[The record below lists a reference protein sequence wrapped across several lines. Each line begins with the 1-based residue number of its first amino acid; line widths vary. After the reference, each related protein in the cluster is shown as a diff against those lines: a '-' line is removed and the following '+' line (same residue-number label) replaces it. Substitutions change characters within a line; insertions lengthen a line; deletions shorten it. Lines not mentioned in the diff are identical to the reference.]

1 MPAIAPSRF
10 GSRLRVVPRALARNL
25 LGPRARPTEVRR
37 VLVAHHLLAGDV
49 LMLAPLLAK
58 LRAVHPAA
66 EVDMT
71 VRKAMLRLFDGRPF
85 GVRALAYDPRDAT
98 TLDALC
104 TTAGY
109 DVAYVPGDN
118 RYSWL
123 AAAAGARWIVAFE
136 GDRPRPKSWPVD
148 ETRSYRDR
156 PAAWGDMVAD
166 LVDGPAPAPMLRSDW
181 PRPRCAPF
189 DRPQGCY
196 AVLHVEASTPLKHW
210 EPAKWWQLAERL
222 SEQGLHIVWSAGP
235 GGEPLLADIDPQ
247 GRYLRLGHRLDLA
260 QLWHLVADAALLV
273 CPDTSVMH
281 IGRLV
286 ATPTVA
292 LYGPSAT
299 DLFGPGDFLRG
310 IPYRAITI
318 PDFPCRDQNRLF
330 KRELAWVRRCQRS
343 TRECDSPR
351 CMHAIGVDQVA
362 ETSLA
367 LVKEVRARCD

>member
-1 MPAIAPSRF
+1 MPAVVRSRF
-10 GSRLRVVPRALARNL
+10 GSRLQVIPRALARNL
-25 LGPRARPTEVRR
+25 AGPRHKPVQVKR

-58 LRAVHPAA
+58 LRAAHPGA
-66 EVDMT
+66 EVTMT
-71 VRKAMLRLFDGRPF
+71 VRRPMLALFEGRPF
-85 GVRALAYDPRDAT
+85 GVRAVAYDPRDAG
-98 TLDALC
+98 TLEAFRSGE
-104 TTAGY
+104 GY
-109 DVAYVPGDN
+109 DVAYIPGDN

-123 AAAAGARWIVAFE
+123 AAALGARWIVAFE

-148 ETRSYRDR
+148 ETRPYRDR

-166 LVDGPAPAPMLRSDW
+166 LVDGSPPAPMEPGHW

-189 DRPQGCY
+189 DRPQGRY

-210 EPAKWWQLAERL
+210 EPAKWLQLADRVSAE
-222 SEQGLHIVWSAGP
+222 GLDVVWSAGP
-235 GGEPLLADIDPQ
+235 GGESLLRDCDPA
-247 GRYLRLGHRLDLA
+247 GRHRKLGHRLDLA

-292 LYGPSAT
+292 LYGPSAA
-299 DLFGPGDFLRG
+299 DLFGPGEFLRG
-310 IPYRAITI
+310 IPYRAITV

-330 KRELAWVRRCQRS
+330 KREIAWIRRCQRS
-343 TRECDSPR
+343 PAECPAPR
-351 CMHAIGVDQVA
+351 CMHAIGVDEVA
-362 ETSLA
+362 EAALA
-367 LVKEVRARCD
+367 LAR